1 MAQLSPEEAR
11 LATYPEV
18 MTAGEVAE
26 VFRVEAAT
34 VVKWLNDGH
43 LPGFQVGPKRTWRV
57 WRDEIR
63 TYLEANRNRWPRVR
77 TSGLN

>member
-1 MAQLSPEEAR
+1 
-11 LATYPEV
+11 

-34 VVKWLNDGH
+34 VVKWLSDGH
-43 LPGFQVGPKRTWRV
+43 LPGFQIGPKRTWRV

-63 TYLEANRNRWPRVR
+63 EYLEANRNTGSIAR
-77 TSGLN
+77 TSPLT

>member
-1 MAQLSPEEAR
+1 
-11 LATYPEV
+11 

-34 VVKWLNDGH
+34 VVKWLSDGH
-43 LPGFQVGPKRTWRV
+43 LPGFQIGPKRAWRL

-63 TYLEANRNRWPRVR
+63 EYLEANRNTGSRAGISPFA
-77 TSGLN
+77 